1 MWSLALRR
9 SPRKANR
16 SWLKNMKINSHD
28 YRVPHGKK
36 LKLDEWPTIGKPV
49 YKSKKHYRKLLE
61 EHVDQLSAL
70 QRLHYASNR
79 YALLIIF
86 QGMDAGGKDGAIR
99 HVMSGVNPQG
109 CEVHSFKQPTPKELE
124 HDFLWRTT
132 CVLPE
137 RGRIGIF
144 NRSYYEEVLVVRVH
158 PELLLK
164 QQLPEDLRDEQHIWE
179 ERYRSIVDLEG
190 HLHRN
195 GTRIIKFFL
204 HLSKDEQKRRFLE
217 RIDEADKNWKFSVGD
232 IHERQYWK
240 QYMDAYEKC
249 LTATSSHHAPWYVV
263 PADDKENARLI
274 VSRVVLDCLSGL
286 RMAYPRTT
294 PKRKQELQEIRKLL
308 EK

>member
-1 MWSLALRR
+1 
-9 SPRKANR
+9 
-16 SWLKNMKINSHD
+16 MKINSHD

>member
-1 MWSLALRR
+1 
-9 SPRKANR
+9 
-16 SWLKNMKINSHD
+16 MKIKSHD

-49 YKSKKHYRKLLE
+49 CKSKKQYRDLLE
-61 EHVDQLSAL
+61 KHVEQLSAL
-70 QRLHYASNR
+70 QRIHYASNR

-109 CEVHSFKQPTPKELE
+109 CDVHSFKQPTPNELE

-158 PELLLK
+158 PELLLS
-164 QQLPEDLRDEQHIWE
+164 QQLPEGLCYEKHIWD
-179 ERYRSIVDLEG
+179 ERYRSIVDFEG
-190 HLHRN
+190 HLYRN
-195 GTRIIKFFL
+195 GTRTIKVFL

-217 RIDEADKNWKFSVGD
+217 RIDEADKNWKFSAAD
-232 IHERQYWK
+232 IHERQYWA

-249 LTATSSHHAPWYVV
+249 LKATSSHHAPWYVV
-263 PADDKENARLI
+263 PADDKDNARLI
-274 VSRVVLDCLSGL
+274 VLQIVLDSLGEL
-286 RMAYPRTT
+286 KMAYPKTT
-294 PKRKQELQEIRKLL
+294 PKREQELKEIRQLL

>member
-1 MWSLALRR
+1 
-9 SPRKANR
+9 
-16 SWLKNMKINSHD
+16 MKINSHD

-36 LKLDEWPTIGKPV
+36 LKLDEWSTIGKPV
-49 YKSKKHYRKLLE
+49 YKSKKQYRKFLE
-61 EHVDQLSAL
+61 EHVEQLSAL

-109 CEVHSFKQPTPKELE
+109 CDVHSFKQPTPNELE

-158 PELLLK
+158 PELLLS
-164 QQLPEDLRDEQHIWE
+164 QQLPEDLRDEKHIWD
-179 ERYRSIVDLEG
+179 ERYRSIVDFEG

-195 GTRIIKFFL
+195 GTRTIKVFL

-217 RIDEADKNWKFSVGD
+217 RIDEADKNWKFSAGD
-232 IHERQYWK
+232 IHERQYWP

-249 LTATSSHHAPWYVV
+249 LKATSSHHAPWYIV
-263 PADDKENARLI
+263 PADDKDNARLI
-274 VSRVVLDCLSGL
+274 VSQIVLDLLGEL
-286 RMAYPRTT
+286 NMAYPKTT
-294 PKRKQELQEIRKLL
+294 PKREQELQEIRKLL